1 MQCRRCLMLM
11 LAVLVLCPSA
21 NGFSAEFASHEGAKA
36 WQVEREF
43 ALFTADWIDK
53 VNRNYA
59 SRQNSIEVTKED
71 FFFTGRFSEIE
82 KGSVIWTVKQ
92 IPTSPDFIGLLE
104 YMEWVYESSGIT
116 HEDAINGPFLPV
128 KGRKVTEIFRY
139 SQNRWIE

>member
-1 MQCRRCLMLM
+1 MHIRRCPVLLLTV
-11 LAVLVLCPSA
+11 LALCLPA
-21 NGFSAEFASHEGAKA
+21 FGFSAEFASLDGGKT

-43 ALFTADWIDK
+43 ALFSADWIDK
-53 VNRNYA
+53 INRNYT
-59 SRQNSIEVTKED
+59 SRQNSIEVTREKSL
-71 FFFTGRFSEIE
+71 FTGRYSEIE

-92 IPTSPDFIGLLE
+92 VPTSSDFIGLLE